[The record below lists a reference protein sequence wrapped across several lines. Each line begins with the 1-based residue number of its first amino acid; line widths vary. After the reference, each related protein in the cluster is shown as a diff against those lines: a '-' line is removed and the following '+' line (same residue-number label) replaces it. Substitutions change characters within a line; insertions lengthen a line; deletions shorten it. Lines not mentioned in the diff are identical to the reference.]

1 MMSDSAAN
9 RREFMTPSRR
19 EFFGSGSD
27 EPSGNGG
34 SGEPA
39 QPIVPPTIIGV
50 HHVKVPVG
58 DVLRSRDWYVEVLGF
73 TPLLDFEEEDRLI
86 GVALQHPCGFTIGL
100 HLDPERA
107 GVLCGFPTVALCVGD
122 ADDLM
127 DWSVYFDESSWALGP
142 TRWHSSCAWPGVTD
156 SFERSCGWVGAAL
169 GLAMVVVVVV
179 DA

>member
-1 MMSDSAAN
+1 MMSDSATN
-9 RREFMTPSRR
+9 RREFMTPNRR
-19 EFFGSGSD
+19 EFFGSGAD
-27 EPSGNGG
+27 EPSGKGG

-39 QPIVPPTIIGV
+39 RPIVPPTIIGV

-58 DVLRSRDWYVEVLGF
+58 DVLRSRDWYIEVLGF

-127 DWSVYFDESSWALGP
+127 DWSVYLDGRSIEHSPILEGHLGSFIELEDPDGLLVQLHTKGQPAADEA
-142 TRWHSSCAWPGVTD
+142 
-156 SFERSCGWVGAAL
+156 
-169 GLAMVVVVVV
+169 
-179 DA
+179 